1 MFFENKKNYRGK
13 KKILM
18 EIYNSLETPAS
29 KEFQELLNSQL
40 SKTKNLAEGKI
51 VEGKVTKITEKFVF
65 LFIEGLKSEPVIDI
79 NEFKTMGTID
89 KIKLDSKVSVL
100 LERIEDK
107 NGDVVVS
114 ASKALKI
121 KGWDK
126 LVQAY
131 EKNEPITGKITS
143 KCKGGVI
150 VEHLDTGSLMF
161 CPGSQISDKPLKD
174 ISHLMNEPQK
184 FALIKLDKVRGNAC
198 VSRRQ
203 IISSN
208 KKEDKAKII
217 EKYKVGD
224 IIKNAIVKGYSSF
237 GCFFDVNSELDVLV
251 HLQEISY
258 SRVNHPEEIFNIGEK
273 HDLKVITVDKEK
285 QQVGCSI
292 KQLSPDPFEH
302 ISNYELNKEYK
313 VKVVKLMDFGAF
325 CELEPGLTTLL
336 HSSELSWAKKNP
348 SAKKMFKIGD
358 EISCVI
364 TEIDKDKRRVSI
376 SHRLTTE
383 NPFSK
388 LEKQYPVGSVVEG
401 TVSSMNDYAI
411 YVKIDGYDIDGFLH
425 ANDLTYDKNPEEEL
439 KKYKKG
445 EKLKVKIIEIKT
457 DQQKVRVGIKQNQS
471 DPFEWFN
478 DKKLNDTITVKV
490 ISSDNKG
497 LLVQPEGSKIDLQI
511 KKSQIAINAAD
522 ARPSRFV
529 GGERIDAA
537 ISELNLS
544 KRKVSLSIKL
554 LEELQNKEAVS
565 KFSSP
570 LSGKN
575 LPFSSLSDK
584 LEKIEKKKK
593 ED

>member
-1 MFFENKKNYRGK
+1 
-13 KKILM
+13 M
-18 EIYNSLETPAS
+18 EIYNSLESKAS

-51 VEGKVTKITEKFVF
+51 IEGKITKISEKFVF

-79 NEFKTMGTID
+79 NELKSLGLIEN
-89 KIKLDSKVSVL
+89 IKLGSKVSVL

-107 NGDVVVS
+107 NGEVVVS

-126 LVQAY
+126 LVEAY
-131 EKNEPITGKITS
+131 EKSEPITGKITS

-150 VEHLDTGSLMF
+150 VEHIDTGSLMF

-203 IISSN
+203 IISSG

-224 IIKNAIVKGYSSF
+224 VIKNAVVKGYSSF

-258 SRVNHPEEIFNIGEK
+258 SRVNHPEEIFNIGER
-273 HDLKVITVDKEK
+273 HDLLVIDVNKEK
-285 QQVGCSI
+285 LQVGCSI

-313 VKVVKLMDFGAF
+313 VKVAKLMDFGAF

-336 HSSELSWAKKNP
+336 HSSEISWTKKNP
-348 SAKKMFKIGD
+348 SVKKMFKIGD

-376 SHRLTTE
+376 SHRLTEE
-383 NPFSK
+383 NPYLTLDKKF
-388 LEKQYPVGSVVEG
+388 PVGSLVEG
-401 TVSSMNDYAI
+401 KIASINDYAI
-411 YVKIDGYDIDGFLH
+411 YVTIDGFNIDGFLH
-425 ANDLTYDKNPEEEL
+425 SNDLTYDKNPEEEL
-439 KKYKKG
+439 KNYSKDQKI
-445 EKLKVKIIEIKT
+445 KVKILEIKP
-457 DQQKVRVGIKQNQS
+457 DQQKVRVGLKQTQT
-471 DPFEWFN
+471 DPFEFFKG
-478 DKKLNDTITVKV
+478 KKVNDTITVKV
-490 ISSDNKG
+490 LETDNRG
-497 LLVQPEGSKIDLQI
+497 LSVVPEGAKIEMQI

-522 ARPSRFV
+522 ARPNRFIK
-529 GGERIDAA
+529 GDRIDAA
-537 ISELNLS
+537 IQDLDFK

-554 LEELQNKEAVS
+554 LEEIQNKEAVS

-584 LEKIEKKKK
+584 LEKKENKKKK
-593 ED
+593 E